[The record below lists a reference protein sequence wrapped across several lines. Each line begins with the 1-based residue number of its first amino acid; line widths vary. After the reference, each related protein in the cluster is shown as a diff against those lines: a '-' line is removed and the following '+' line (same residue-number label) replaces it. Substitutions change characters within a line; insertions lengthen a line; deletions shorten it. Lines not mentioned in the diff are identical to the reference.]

1 MFCDHAKVKFIAG
14 KGGNGCVSFRREK
27 FIAKGGP
34 DGGDGGKGGSVIL
47 VADANI
53 TTLSDYRTFKR
64 FKADNGEGGKGKD
77 MHGKYADNLILK
89 VPVGTLIIS
98 KDKKTVL
105 ADLDEHGKSY
115 IVVKGGDGGLG
126 NARFKNSIMQAPR
139 FAEVGEKGEETEVIL
154 ELKLIA
160 DVGLIGFPSAGKST
174 LISKIS
180 NAKPKIAAYHFT
192 TLIPNLGIVDVG
204 EITKTNIKDSFVAAD
219 IPGLIEEAHKGKGL
233 GHEFLKH
240 VARTLVLIHVIDVND
255 QDIVKGYETINEE
268 LRRYDPAIS
277 EKPQIIALN
286 KTDTI
291 DDELVEMLQGEL
303 KKHVKGIK
311 VFAISAVTG
320 EGIKSLVLEVYQQLA
335 KERKKVIE
343 KEVEEKDLKN
353 KNDHKLFRPELKT
366 ASDRFEIKVL
376 KTFISIETGQEHKQF
391 VIKGKSIEKL
401 LQMTDLKNIE
411 GLERVYRYLERTK
424 IKKELIKMGAIDGD
438 HLTIGQKIVVFR
450 SM

>member
-1 MFCDHAKVKFIAG
+1 MFCDHTKVKFIAG

-34 DGGDGGKGGSVIL
+34 DGGDGGKGGNVIL
-47 VADANI
+47 IGDENI

-64 FKADNGEGGKGKD
+64 FQASNGEGGKGKD
-77 MHGKYADNLILK
+77 MHGANAENLILK
-89 VPVGTLIIS
+89 VPVGTLIMS
-98 KDKKTVL
+98 EDEKTIL

-126 NARFKNSIMQAPR
+126 NARFKNSVIQAPR
-139 FAEVGEKGEETEVIL
+139 FAEVGEEGEIISVVL

-204 EITKTNIKDSFVAAD
+204 KTTKTNIKDSFVTAD

-233 GHEFLKH
+233 GYEFLKH

-255 QDIVKGYETINEE
+255 KDIVKGYDTINEE
-268 LRRYDPAIS
+268 LRKYDPAIS
-277 EKPQIIALN
+277 KKPQIIALN

-291 DDELVEMLQGEL
+291 DNELEKMLEEEL
-303 KKHVKGIK
+303 QSHVKKAKI
-311 VFAISAVTG
+311 FSISAVTG
-320 EGIKSLVLEVYQQLA
+320 DGIKELVLEVYKQLV
-335 KERKKVIE
+335 KERKKLAKTTAAA
-343 KEVEEKDLKN
+343 KETIKKKDYT
-353 KNDHKLFRPELKT
+353 LFKPELKT
-366 ASDRFEIKVL
+366 ASDRFDIVIER
-376 KTFISIETGQEHKQF
+376 TFINIETGQEHKQF
-391 VIKGKSIEKL
+391 NIKGKAIEKL
-401 LQMTDLKNIE
+401 IQMTNVKNIE
-411 GLERVYRYLERTK
+411 GLERVYKYIESTK
-424 IKKELIKMGAIDGD
+424 IKKELLKMGAIDGD
-438 HLTIGQKIVVFR
+438 YLSIGKKMLIFR

>member
-34 DGGDGGKGGSVIL
+34 DGGDGGRGGSVVLI
-47 VADANI
+47 ADVNI
-53 TTLSDYRTFKR
+53 TTLSDYRTLKR

-77 MHGKYADNLILK
+77 MHGKYADNLVLK
-89 VPVGTLIIS
+89 VPVGTLVMS
-98 KDKKTVL
+98 KDEKTVL
-105 ADLDEHGKSY
+105 VDLDEHEKTH
-115 IVVKGGDGGLG
+115 IIVKGGDGGLG

-139 FAEVGEKGEETEVIL
+139 FAEVGEEGEEIDVVL

-255 QDIVKGYETINEE
+255 EDVVKGYDTINEE

-277 EKPQIIALN
+277 KKPQIIALN

-291 DDELVEMLQGEL
+291 DEELVKMLEDELR
-303 KKHVKGIK
+303 KHVKKAKVFSISAITGDGIK
-311 VFAISAVTG
+311 D
-320 EGIKSLVLEVYQQLA
+320 LVLEVHKQLLT
-335 KERKKVIE
+335 ERKKAF
-343 KEVEEKDLKN
+343 EEERKARELAE
-353 KNDHKLFRPELKT
+353 KNDHKLFKPEIKT
-366 ASDRFEIKVL
+366 AADRFEITVF

-401 LQMTDLKNIE
+401 LQMTNLRNLE
-411 GLERVYRYLERTK
+411 GLERVYRYIERTK
-424 IKKELIKMGAIDGD
+424 IRKELIKKGAIDGD
-438 HLTIGQKIVVFR
+438 HLTIGHKTVVFR